1 MKFTAIDI
9 PTAKNRVAYNPETGL
24 FHWLVSN
31 RGHRRAGDL
40 AGSAN
45 KRGYWFVKI
54 DQVKYPAHRLA
65 WALFYDVEP
74 NGEIDHIDGDPSNNR
89 ILNLREATRQQNCQN
104 LAASGVRYEAD
115 RGKWLARASRD
126 GKAVNLGRFDTE
138 AEALAARKT
147 ATHLFY
153 GEFARK

>member
-1 MKFTAIDI
+1 MKFTPINIAL
-9 PTAKNRVAYNPETGL
+9 AKERVSYDPATGR

-40 AGSAN
+40 AGSVG
-45 KRGYWFVKI
+45 RHGYKFVKI

-65 WALFYDVEP
+65 WALFYDCEP
-74 NGEIDHIDGDPSNNR
+74 QAEIDHIDGDPGNNQ
-89 ILNLREATRQQNCQN
+89 ILNLREATRKQNCQN
-104 LAASGVRYEAD
+104 LAASGVRFEAD
-115 RGKWLARASRD
+115 RGKWLARATKD

-138 AEALAARKT
+138 AEALAARR
-147 ATHLFY
+147 AAARLFY